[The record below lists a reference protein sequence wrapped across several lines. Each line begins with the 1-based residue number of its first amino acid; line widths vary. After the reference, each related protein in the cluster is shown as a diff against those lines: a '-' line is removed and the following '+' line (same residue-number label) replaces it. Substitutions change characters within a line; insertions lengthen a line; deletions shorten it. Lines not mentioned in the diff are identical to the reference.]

1 MGIAIAAGVFGLA
14 HGSQPQVVPAL
25 TLFGVILG
33 LLHRRTGSL
42 IAPIVAHG
50 LFNAKTLLW
59 ETLRLTAG

>member
-1 MGIAIAAGVFGLA
+1 
-14 HGSQPQVVPAL
+14 
-25 TLFGVILG
+25 